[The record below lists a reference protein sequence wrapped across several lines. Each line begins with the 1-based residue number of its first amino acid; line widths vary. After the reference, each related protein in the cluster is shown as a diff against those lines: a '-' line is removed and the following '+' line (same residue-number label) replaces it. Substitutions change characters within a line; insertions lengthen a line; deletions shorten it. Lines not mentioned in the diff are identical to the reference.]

1 MIKASLRVAVSLA
14 LLLIS
19 QHALAVALGEA
30 VLSSDLSSPLCVAVL
45 LSGLAAADID
55 VAQLQVEVPNHPGQ
69 MSVGVLD
76 PLLPQNIK
84 VTLLADERGGAT
96 IRITTPTTVR
106 ENLPCVLPCA

>member
-1 MIKASLRVAVSLA
+1 
-14 LLLIS
+14 
-19 QHALAVALGEA
+19 
-30 VLSSDLSSPLCVAVL
+30 
-45 LSGLAAADID
+45 
-55 VAQLQVEVPNHPGQ
+55 